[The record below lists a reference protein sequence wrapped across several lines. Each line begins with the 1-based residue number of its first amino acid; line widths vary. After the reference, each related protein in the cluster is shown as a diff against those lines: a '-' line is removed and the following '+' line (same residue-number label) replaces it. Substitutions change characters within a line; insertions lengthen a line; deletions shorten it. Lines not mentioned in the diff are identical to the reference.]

1 MSSRDGDAGVV
12 VVTGVG
18 GEMGHALVPWL
29 LRSGKRVVA
38 ADLREPASPW
48 PEGVVPA
55 TGDIRDRSFVEALGA
70 IHDGAP
76 IEAVYHLAAVLS
88 SAGERNPELA
98 HEVNVMGTLHLL
110 SLAAEQ
116 GTKDRPPLFV
126 LPSSI
131 AVYGLAGLDA
141 KRAAGAVHED
151 EHLSSRTI
159 YGLGKLA
166 AEELGRYYASFYRQL
181 DAAGP
186 RQAVDFRSI
195 RFPGILS
202 ADTVPSGG
210 TSDYGPE
217 MLHAAAKGESYRSF
231 VRADSRI
238 PFMTMPDAI
247 RAIEALSMA
256 PASSL
261 SRRVYNVGAFA
272 PSAEEIA
279 AIVLRHF
286 PAAEIAYE
294 PNPARQA
301 IVDSWP
307 EDVVDHAAR
316 RDWHW
321 KPQHDL
327 ERAFADYLVPR
338 ILARYGA
345 RDGARTGVQ
354 QSAAA
359 R

>member
-1 MSSRDGDAGVV
+1 MSVREGGAGVV
-12 VVTGVG
+12 VVTGAG

-29 LRSGKRVVA
+29 LQSGKRVVA
-38 ADLREPASPW
+38 ADLREPSSPW
-48 PEGVVPA
+48 PEGVVAA
-55 TGDIRDRSFVEALGA
+55 TGDIRDRGFVEALGE
-70 IHDGAP
+70 IHPGAP

-98 HEVNVMGTLHLL
+98 HEVNVMGSMHLL
-110 SLAAEQ
+110 SLAAER
-116 GTKDRPPLFV
+116 GTRDRPPLFL

-131 AVYGLAGLDA
+131 AVYGIADLDA

-151 EHLSSRTI
+151 EHLTSRTI

-186 RQAVDFRSI
+186 RRAVDFRSI

-202 ADTVPSGG
+202 ADTVPTGG

-217 MLHAAAKGESYRSF
+217 MLHAAAKGEAYRAF
-231 VRADSRI
+231 VRPDSRI

-247 RAIEALSMA
+247 RAIEALSTA
-256 PASSL
+256 PPAKL

-272 PSAEEIA
+272 PSAAEIA
-279 AIVLRHF
+279 AVVARHF
-286 PAAEIAYE
+286 PGAEIAYE
-294 PNPARQA
+294 PHPARQA

-327 ERAFADYLVPR
+327 ESAFADYLVPR
-338 ILARYGA
+338 ILARYGD
-345 RDGARTGVQ
+345 RPNARTGVPHG
-354 QSAAA
+354 AAV

>member
-1 MSSRDGDAGVV
+1 MSLREGVPGVV
-12 VVTGVG
+12 VVTGAG

-29 LRSGKRVVA
+29 LRAGKRVVA

-48 PEGVVPA
+48 PDGVVPA
-55 TGDIRDRSFVEALGA
+55 TGDIRDRGFVQALGE
-70 IHDGAP
+70 IHGGEP

-98 HEVNVMGTLHLL
+98 HEVNVMGSLHLL
-110 SLAAEQ
+110 ALAAEQ
-116 GTKDRPPLFV
+116 GTKDRPPLFL

-131 AVYGLAGLDA
+131 AVYGLADLA
-141 KRAAGAVHED
+141 SKRAAGAVHED
-151 EHLSSRTI
+151 EHQASRTI

-181 DAAGP
+181 DPAGP

-217 MLHAAAKGESYRSF
+217 MLHAAAKGEAYRSF
-231 VRADSRI
+231 VRPDSRI

-247 RAIEALSMA
+247 RAIERLSLA
-256 PASSL
+256 PASAL

-279 AIVLRHF
+279 AIVAQHF
-286 PAAEIAYE
+286 PGAEIAYE
-294 PNPARQA
+294 PHPARQA

-316 RDWHW
+316 RDWGW
-321 KPQHDL
+321 QPEHDL
-327 ERAFADYLVPR
+327 ERAFSEYLVPR
-338 ILARYGA
+338 ILARH
-345 RDGARTGVQ
+345 
-354 QSAAA
+354 AAA
-359 R
+359 VR